1 MLWMAISSDL
11 NRCHCWSVV
20 AFAYLMCLIE
30 FLRDVSFRRQS
41 LTHSL
46 TQTVRVRF
54 RFGGFLSRRDDDDG
68 DDGGGNDSETR
79 QERRT
84 KEEEEEEQK

>member
-1 MLWMAISSDL
+1 
-11 NRCHCWSVV
+11 
-20 AFAYLMCLIE
+20 MCLIE

-54 RFGGFLSRRDDDDG
+54 RFGGFLSRRVDDDDDDDG
-68 DDGGGNDSETR
+68 GGGNDSETR
-79 QERRT
+79 QGRRT
-84 KEEEEEEQK
+84 KEEKEEEEEEQK